1 MNTRFEQ
8 KLNKILNEDSSPSRT
23 SVSDPGKVYKP
34 TNTSTN
40 LSLPDIAKIT
50 NSVDNIGDEI
60 YGTPDDSKEYP
71 ESDLKPISK
80 RIINIVRKLVTT
92 MALPIYGPVVYVID
106 KLVPTSMIAELL
118 RDLKYFGDT
127 LIGDAKMKR
136 RLQKAIRTSAVKR
149 LEIKNEKMQQ
159 EVIDGLWDG
168 KLEELRYNNPVT
180 GRTDLQGAYSQDDDH
195 HSPHYTGKD
204 GSTLNKLSKWLERE
218 GMTVNLSDVEDAK
231 SALEQIEKKF
241 EERGAGSV
249 SWGSDRYDQEMLRLM
264 KLHVKR
270 LEN

>member
-8 KLNKILNEDSSPSRT
+8 KLNKILNEDISPSRT
-23 SVSDPGKVYKP
+23 SVSDPGKVYEP

-40 LSLPDIAKIT
+40 VSLPDIAKIT

-92 MALPIYGPVVYVID
+92 MALPIYGPVVYIID

-159 EVIDGLWDG
+159 EVIDGLWDD
-168 KLEELRYNNPVT
+168 KLEALRYNNPVT
-180 GRTDLQGAYSQDDDH
+180 DFDNQYPLRSSGQSTVPDDQ
-195 HSPHYTGKD
+195 
-204 GSTLNKLSKWLERE
+204 LFKWLKRK
-218 GMTVNLSDVEDAK
+218 GMTVNLNDVEDVK
-231 SALEQIEKKF
+231 SASEQIEKKF
-241 EERGAGSV
+241 DERVGSV
-249 SWGSDRYDQEMLRLM
+249 SWESDNYDQEMLRLM

-270 LEN
+270 LGN

>member
-1 MNTRFEQ
+1 MNTRFEL
-8 KLNKILNEDSSPSRT
+8 KLNKILNEDISPSRT
-23 SVSDPGKVYKP
+23 SVSDPGKVYEP

-40 LSLPDIAKIT
+40 VSLPDIAKIT

-92 MALPIYGPVVYVID
+92 MALPIYGPVVYIID

-159 EVIDGLWDG
+159 EVIDGLWDD
-168 KLEELRYNNPVT
+168 KLEALRYNNPVT
-180 GRTDLQGAYSQDDDH
+180 DFDNQYPLRSSGQSTVPDDQ
-195 HSPHYTGKD
+195 
-204 GSTLNKLSKWLERE
+204 LFKWLKRK
-218 GMTVNLSDVEDAK
+218 GMTVNLNDVEDVK
-231 SALEQIEKKF
+231 SASEQIEKKF
-241 EERGAGSV
+241 DERVGSV
-249 SWGSDRYDQEMLRLM
+249 SRESDNYDQEMLRLM

-270 LEN
+270 LGN

>member
-1 MNTRFEQ
+1 MNTRFEL
-8 KLNKILNEDSSPSRT
+8 KLNKILNEDISPSRT
-23 SVSDPGKVYKP
+23 SVSDPGKVYEP

-40 LSLPDIAKIT
+40 VSLPDIAKIT

-92 MALPIYGPVVYVID
+92 MALPIYGPVVYIID

-159 EVIDGLWDG
+159 EVIDGLWDD
-168 KLEELRYNNPVT
+168 KLEALRYHNPVT
-180 GRTDLQGAYSQDDDH
+180 DFDNKYPLRSSGQSTVPDDQ
-195 HSPHYTGKD
+195 
-204 GSTLNKLSKWLERE
+204 LFKWLKRK
-218 GMTVNLSDVEDAK
+218 GMTVNLNDVEDVK
-231 SALEQIEKKF
+231 SASEQIEKKF
-241 EERGAGSV
+241 DERVGSV
-249 SWGSDRYDQEMLRLM
+249 SWESDNYDQEMLRLM

-270 LEN
+270 LGN

>member
-8 KLNKILNEDSSPSRT
+8 KLNKILNEDISPSRT
-23 SVSDPGKVYKP
+23 SVSDPGKVYEP

-40 LSLPDIAKIT
+40 VSLPDIAKIT

-159 EVIDGLWDG
+159 EVIDGLWDD
-168 KLEELRYNNPVT
+168 KLEALRYNNPVT
-180 GRTDLQGAYSQDDDH
+180 DFDNQYPSRSSGQ
-195 HSPHYTGKD
+195 
-204 GSTLNKLSKWLERE
+204 STVPTPNKLFKWLKRK
-218 GMTVNLSDVEDAK
+218 GMTVNLNDVEDVK
-231 SALEQIEKKF
+231 SASEQIEKKF
-241 EERGAGSV
+241 DERVGSV
-249 SWGSDRYDQEMLRLM
+249 SWESDNYDQEMLRLM
-264 KLHVKR
+264 KLHVKQ
-270 LEN
+270 LGN